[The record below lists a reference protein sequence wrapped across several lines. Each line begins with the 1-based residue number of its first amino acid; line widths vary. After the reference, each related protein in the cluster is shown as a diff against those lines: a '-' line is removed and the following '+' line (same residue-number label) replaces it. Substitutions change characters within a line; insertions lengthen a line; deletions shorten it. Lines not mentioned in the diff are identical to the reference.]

1 MDWKREAEDKLRSY
15 GARKASVGQTAE
27 QIRLLE
33 MQACSI
39 RSSTAD
45 GTPVQGG
52 GNGREDALISN
63 LAQREEL
70 ARARENTLRWLAL
83 VDGALGDLTDEER
96 LILERFYIHRQR
108 GAAERLME
116 ELNIEKSHVYRKK
129 DAALRRFTLLLYGW
143 TET

>member
-1 MDWKREAEDKLRSY
+1 MDWEREAEDKLRSY
-15 GARKASVGQTAE
+15 GARKASVGRTAE

-33 MQACSI
+33 MQARSI

-52 GNGREDALISN
+52 GSGREDALISN
-63 LAQREEL
+63 LAKREEL
-70 ARARENTLRWLAL
+70 AQARENTLRWLAL
-83 VDGALGDLTDEER
+83 VDGALDELTDEER

-116 ELNIEKSHVYRKK
+116 ELHLEKSQVYARKN
-129 DAALRRFTLLLYGW
+129 AALRRFTLLLYGW
-143 TET
+143 SET

>member
-1 MDWKREAEDKLRSY
+1 MDWKREAEDKLRCY
-15 GARKASVGQTAE
+15 AARKASVGRTAE

-33 MQACSI
+33 LQARSI

-52 GNGREDALISN
+52 SSGREDALISN
-63 LAQREEL
+63 LARREEL
-70 ARARENTLRWLAL
+70 ARAREATLRWLAL
-83 VDGALGDLTDEER
+83 MDGALGELTDEER

-116 ELNIEKSHVYRKK
+116 ELHLEKSQVYARRN
-129 DAALRRFTLLLYGW
+129 AALRRFTLLFYGW
-143 TET
+143 SET